1 MGREVSLGQRIVV
14 QVAACGTGGALDR
27 RIVVQVSVCGTR
39 GITGSED
46 CSAGSCL
53 WDERYHWVRGL

>member
-1 MGREVSLGQRIVV
+1 VGREVSLGQKIVV
-14 QVAACGTGGALDR
+14 QVA
-27 RIVVQVSVCGTR
+27 VCGTR

-46 CSAGSCL
+46 CSAGSGL

>member
-1 MGREVSLGQRIVV
+1 VGREVSLGQRIVV
-14 QVAACGTGGALDR
+14 QVA
-27 RIVVQVSVCGTR
+27 VCGTR

-46 CSAGSCL
+46 CSAGSGL